1 MLSRGT
7 QMLSWDAGRAARRRV
22 EPKDTRIT
30 AVSGIRD
37 PGGGED
43 PCLVQIYGPQL
54 GKKVTLQAAEIAIGR
69 GDGCEILLDLD
80 NVSRRHCT
88 LVKRDLGFF
97 LRDDDSTNGT
107 YLNNAQ
113 VRGEMPLRSGDLVKV
128 GSAIFKFLH
137 GGELGSIEAQYH
149 EEIYRLTIV
158 DGLTQAYNKRFLLEF
173 LEREISRCGRHGR
186 PLSVVLFDVD
196 FFKRINDGFGHLAG
210 DFVLRELSALVRP
223 QVRREE
229 CFARYG
235 GEEFALALPE
245 TGLDKAGGVADRL
258 RSRIEWHTFV
268 FEKRPIR
275 VTVSG
280 GVAALLPVHDG
291 PLAFLKA
298 ADERLYEAKRAG
310 RNRIVA

>member
-1 MLSRGT
+1 VATS
-7 QMLSWDAGRAARRRV
+7 
-22 EPKDTRIT
+22 TRIT
-30 AVSGIRD
+30 RVAGLRARGPRD
-37 PGGGED
+37 GEE
-43 PCLVQIYGPQL
+43 PCLVQIYGPEL
-54 GKKVTLQAAEIAIGR
+54 GRRFVLRDSCLTIGR
-69 GDGCEILLDLD
+69 DEGCGLVLELD
-80 NVSRRHCT
+80 NVSRRHCSV
-88 LVKRDLGFF
+88 LVRDRAVF
-97 LRDDDSTNGT
+97 LRDDGSTNGT
-107 YLNNAQ
+107 FLNN
-113 VRGEMPLRSGDLVKV
+113 VEVSEERELSSGDLIQV
-128 GSAIFKFLH
+128 GSAIFKFLA

-173 LEREISRCGRHGR
+173 LEREMSRCGRHGR
-186 PLSVVLFDVD
+186 SLSVVLFDVD

-223 QVRREE
+223 QIRREE

-245 TGLDKAGGVADRL
+245 TGLERAVVVADRL
-258 RSRIEWHTFV
+258 RSQIEGRAFV
-268 FEKRPIR
+268 FEKRPLR

-280 GVAALLPVHDG
+280 GVAALLPAHDG

>member
-1 MLSRGT
+1 M
-7 QMLSWDAGRAARRRV
+7 

-30 AVSGIRD
+30 AVAGIRD

-43 PCLVQIYGPQL
+43 PCVVQIYGPQL

-69 GDGCEILLDLD
+69 GDGCEIVLDLD

-149 EEIYRLTIV
+149 EEIYRLTII
-158 DGLTQAYNKRFLLEF
+158 DGLTQAYNKRYLLEL
-173 LEREISRCGRHGR
+173 LEREMARCTRHGR
-186 PLSVVLFDVD
+186 ALSLVLIDID
-196 FFKRINDGFGHLAG
+196 HFKKINDGFGHIAG
-210 DFVLRELSALVRP
+210 DHVLREMAATMKTCI
-223 QVRREE
+223 RRED
-229 CFARYG
+229 CLARYG
-235 GEEFALALPE
+235 GEEFVLVLPE
-245 TGLDKAGGVADRL
+245 TGSENAVFLADKLRRL
-258 RSRIEWHTFV
+258 VEQHEFV
-268 FEKRPIR
+268 FEGKRIP
-275 VTVSG
+275 VTYSA
-280 GVAALLPVHDG
+280 GVASLQNAHDSA
-291 PLAFLKA
+291 PAFLKV
-298 ADERLYEAKRAG
+298 ADHKLYEAKRRG
-310 RNRIVA
+310 RNQVVA